1 MRSKTSQRWSV
12 LVLASAMLLACEAKQ
27 SAPSTPPPETAAP
40 NTGQAEVAPPAE
52 QSADTQISPPESLLG
67 HWTVDFDGL
76 AQLPEFKRLPEKQ
89 RTLSIGLMKQSR
101 PLFEFTDK
109 RIEMSGELNGKKM
122 TESYPY
128 RVVKLSNEM
137 IVIEA
142 SKVSGAVERKEI
154 MISGDQLK
162 MKEGSRTILLR
173 RIDPPKRP

>member
-1 MRSKTSQRWSV
+1 MA
-12 LVLASAMLLACEAKQ
+12 LASVVLLACQPQQ
-27 SAPSTPPPETAAP
+27 SAPSAPPPETAAT
-40 NTGQAEVAPPAE
+40 NTRLAEVAPPAE
-52 QSADTQISPPESLLG
+52 QSASSADTQVSPPETLLG
-67 HWTVDFDGL
+67 HWTVDFEGL

-101 PLFEFTDK
+101 PVFEFTHK

-128 RVVKLSNEM
+128 RVVKLSKEK

-154 MISGDQLK
+154 VISGDRLK
-162 MKEGSRTILLR
+162 MKEGARTILLR
-173 RIDPPKRP
+173 RIEPPKRP